1 MFEQLS
7 ERLQGGIKRL
17 TGRGVIREADLDEAL
32 ASVRTALLEA
42 DVSLAA
48 VRTLLDSVRVRALG
62 QEVLDSVS
70 PGQQVVQV
78 FLEEIRTLL
87 DGDPDKAPAPF
98 LAAAQQTPQVVLLVG
113 LQGAG
118 KTSLAAKLA
127 LHLAREGKKTGVV
140 SLDLSRPAAAEQLEK
155 SLARARALDEKA
167 GGKLVYLAR
176 VEDAQLAKTA
186 KTALAEA
193 KRESLESLI
202 IDTAGR
208 TTLAADLM
216 DEMRGL
222 AKIVSPDEVLLVADA
237 MTGQDAVRTAQGFG
251 EVVEISG
258 VVLTRAD
265 ADGRGGAALSM
276 RHASGQPVRFLGV
289 GESPEALEVFDSDR
303 IARRILGFGDLIA
316 LVEAAS
322 RSAERQDAEKA
333 DRTAKRFH
341 KGKFDLN
348 DMYEQLQALSGGG
361 LLEGLLQGLPAAVRK
376 KAGGMAPSDKELGH
390 MLAILSS
397 MTAEERR
404 RPEVL
409 QASRKRRIAKGSG
422 TTVAEVNRLLKKY
435 QDTRTVMKRLRKSGD
450 KGLQGL
456 LGGQPA
462 AALGEDW
469 QKLIPPR

>member
-7 ERLQGGIKRL
+7 ERLQGGLKRL
-17 TGRGVIREADLDEAL
+17 TGRGVIRESDLDEAL
-32 ASVRTALLEA
+32 ATLRTALLEA

-48 VRTLLDSVRVRALG
+48 VRSLADSVRTRALG

-70 PGQQVVQV
+70 PGQQVVRI

-87 DGDPDKAPAPF
+87 EGTPPPAPF
-98 LAAAQQTPQVVLLVG
+98 LESSAPVPQVILLVG

-127 LHLAREGKKTGVV
+127 FHLAKQGQKVGAV

-155 SLARARALDEKA
+155 SLHRAKRLDEKA
-167 GGKLVYLAR
+167 AGRILYLPRQENSKLEQA
-176 VEDAQLAKTA
+176 AKAAYTQ
-186 KTALAEA
+186 A
-193 KRESLESLI
+193 KRESLDLLI
-202 IDTAGR
+202 LDTAGR
-208 TTLAADLM
+208 TTLATELM
-216 DEMRGL
+216 DEMRSL
-222 AKIVSPDEVLLVADA
+222 AKAVPPTEILLVADA
-237 MTGQDAVRTAQGFG
+237 MTGQDAVRTAQGFA
-251 EVVEISG
+251 EAVAVSG

-289 GESPEALEVFDSDR
+289 GESADALEVFDGDR
-303 IARRILGFGDLIA
+303 LARRILGFGDLIA
-316 LVEAAS
+316 LVEAAE
-322 RSAERQDAEKA
+322 RSAATQDAERA

-348 DMYEQLQALSGGG
+348 DMYEQLTALSGGG
-361 LLEGLLQGLPAAVRK
+361 VLEGLLQGLPAGLRK
-376 KAGGMAPSDKELGH
+376 KASGLTPSDKEVGH

-409 QASRKRRIAKGSG
+409 QASRKRRIANGSG

-435 QDTRTVMKRLRKSGD
+435 QDTRTMMKRLRKSGD

-462 AALGEDW
+462 AAFGEDW
-469 QKLIPPR
+469 QKLLPPNRG